1 MSELSERA
9 LMKTSIRA
17 TTKTLFHSILLT
29 RFIRFALASLN
40 MHTISHEFAR
50 RRFPLMIDPQL
61 QGVAWIK
68 QFAGSDETKPLQIAR
83 LGNKDLLS
91 KMKVALENGYP
102 MLIENMGEAIDA
114 IIMPVIQRSSVK
126 RGGKFWTKLDD
137 DEVEFK
143 HELQAVHAHEA
154 EQPPLRARDSGRVHV
169 G

>member
-1 MSELSERA
+1 
-9 LMKTSIRA
+9 
-17 TTKTLFHSILLT
+17 
-29 RFIRFALASLN
+29 
-40 MHTISHEFAR
+40 
-50 RRFPLMIDPQL
+50 MIDPQL